1 MLLDR
6 VSLQGFLSFG
16 PTHATIPLTPLN
28 VLVGTNGSGKSNLIE
43 ALAVLRGVPS
53 TDLSAAVRRGGGVS
67 EWLWQGDD
75 GERAAVARL
84 EFVFPAGEV
93 NTKESVRYALAFE
106 AVAGQMNVQDERVE
120 NSAAKAGTAGP
131 FLFFGYEG
139 GKPRISARNKLRT
152 LKTADIDRTQSILA
166 QYREPDLYPE
176 LRRLAQRAENIAIYR
191 DWHFGPRAGVRESA
205 TIDARTDRLA
215 EDFRNLP
222 QMILKLQSDSARGRR
237 LNQYLAELAPS
248 FDGAVVLSEG
258 ARLVLKLKEGERAI
272 RAERLSD
279 GTLRFLCL
287 LAILL
292 QPETASLIVLE
303 EPELGLHPDA
313 LLVIRDLLVEA
324 SATTQI
330 LLTTHSTVL
339 LDAFTDHAASVLV
352 VQKNEDGT
360 VFRRLDQDWVDQQPE
375 RLGALWMAGAIGG
388 VR

>member
-6 VSLQGFLSFG
+6 VSFQGFLSFG
-16 PTHATIPLTPLN
+16 PATTLPLRPLN
-28 VLVGTNGSGKSNLIE
+28 VLVGTNGSGKSNVVE
-43 ALAVLRGVPS
+43 ALAVLRAVPS
-53 TDLSAAVRRGGGVS
+53 TALSAPVRRGGGVS

-75 GERAAVARL
+75 GERAEVARL

-93 NTKESVRYALAFE
+93 NTKASVRYALSFE
-106 AVAGQMNVQDERVE
+106 SVAGHMIVQDERVE
-120 NSAAKAGTAGP
+120 NSALKPGTAAP
-131 FLFFGYEG
+131 FLFFGYERG
-139 GKPRISARNKLRT
+139 TPRISARNKQRT
-152 LKTADIDRTQSILA
+152 LKVADIDRTQSILA

-176 LRRLAQRAENIAIYR
+176 LRRLAQRAEKIAIYR
-191 DWHFGPRAGVRESA
+191 DWHFGPHAAVREPA
-205 TIDARTDRLA
+205 NIAEGTDRLD
-215 EDFRNLP
+215 EHFRNLP
-222 QMILKLQSDSARGRR
+222 QMIQNLQSNSKRGKR
-237 LNQYLAELAPS
+237 LNQYLADLSPS
-248 FDGAVVLSEG
+248 FDGAVVVSEG
-258 ARLVLKLKEGERAI
+258 ARLVLKLKEGDRAI

-313 LLVIRDLLVEA
+313 LLAIRDLLVEA

-339 LDAFTDHAASVLV
+339 LDAFTDYADSVVV
-352 VQKNEDGT
+352 VQKGEGGT

-375 RLGALWMAGAIGG
+375 RLGALWMSGAIGG